1 MSDLFLIRHGP
12 THLKSMV
19 GWSDVQ
25 VDLSDT
31 AKLARLHA
39 QLPKDGYVVSSDLRR
54 AIETADALHL
64 PQTRLPHDTGLR
76 ELNFGDWELKTF
88 QEIDRIDHDRVFS
101 FYDNPGETRAPKGE
115 SWNCFC
121 ARVNT
126 AVDRL
131 MTSYPNFPLVIV
143 CHFGVVMSQLQ
154 RAEGN
159 GAKHAMRHQIDNLS
173 LTHLSN
179 KQGIW
184 SIHKINFRP

>member
-64 PQTRLPHDTGLR
+64 PQTRLPHDTELR

-88 QEIDRIDHDRVFS
+88 REIDRIDHDRVFS
-101 FYDNPGETRAPKGE
+101 FYDNPGETKAPKGE
-115 SWNCFC
+115 SWNGFC

-131 MTSYPNFPLVIV
+131 MTSYPNYPLVII

-154 RAEGN
+154 RAEGK
-159 GAKHAMRHQIDNLS
+159 GAKHTLRHQIDNLS

-179 KQGIW
+179 EQGIW
-184 SIHKINFRP
+184 SIHKINFGP